1 MDKIEWPSHTVL
13 SDSVE
18 IPPMPARSTNRDDY
32 QRVPRPVA
40 AMAKDFPSG
49 FVIAPHS
56 HPRAQLIYA
65 AEGVMRVISL
75 LGAWI
80 VPPMRAAW
88 IPGGIEHEVRMSG
101 PVAMRTLYIDPK
113 AAPPAL
119 AACAVIEVTPLLRAL
134 ILRAVEEPIE
144 YDETGAAGLVMALIL
159 AELARATTV
168 PLRIPLPADARLA
181 ALCRALL
188 DDPAAADTLDAW
200 AERVGA
206 SARTLARLFQRET
219 GMGFTQWRQQV
230 RLAEAVGRLAKG
242 DPVARIADSLG
253 YSSASAFTA
262 MFRRTLGA
270 TPRQYLGRGR
280 QPNEP
285 VNVGV

>member
-1 MDKIEWPSHTVL
+1 MRS
-13 SDSVE
+13 
-18 IPPMPARSTNRDDY
+18 RSTNRDDY

-40 AMAKDFPSG
+40 AMAKDFPNG

-65 AEGVMRVISL
+65 ADGVMRVISPV
-75 LGAWI
+75 GAWV
-80 VPPMRAAW
+80 VPPLRAVW
-88 IPGGIEHEVRMSG
+88 IPAGIEHEVRMSG
-101 PVAMRTLYIDPK
+101 PVAMRTLYIEPE
-113 AAPPAL
+113 AAPPGL
-119 AACAVIEVTPLLRAL
+119 RACAVIEVTPLLRAL

-144 YDETGAAGLVMALIL
+144 YDERGAAGLVMALIL
-159 AELARATTV
+159 AELARASTV
-168 PLRIPLPADARLA
+168 PLRIPLPSDARLA

-188 DDPAAADTLDAW
+188 DDPAETDTLDDW

-230 RLAEAVGRLAKG
+230 RLADAVGRLAKG
-242 DPVARIADSLG
+242 EPVARIAENLG
-253 YSSASAFTA
+253 YGSASAFTA

-270 TPRQYLGRGR
+270 TPRHYLGRVP
-280 QPNEP
+280 QPDEI
-285 VNVGV
+285 VNVQA

>member
-1 MDKIEWPSHTVL
+1 
-13 SDSVE
+13 
-18 IPPMPARSTNRDDY
+18 MPERSTNRDDY

-49 FVIAPHS
+49 FLIAPHS

-65 AEGVMRVISL
+65 ADGVMRVISP
-75 LGAWI
+75 LGAWV
-80 VPPMRAAW
+80 VPPFRAVW
-88 IPGGIEHEVRMSG
+88 IPAGIEHEVRMSG
-101 PVAMRTLYIDPK
+101 PVAMRTLYVDPR

-119 AACAVIEVTPLLRAL
+119 TACTVIEVAPLLRAL

-144 YDETGAAGLVMALIL
+144 YDEHGAAGLVMVLIL
-159 AELARATTV
+159 AELARATAV
-168 PLRIPLPADARLA
+168 PLRIPLPSDARLG

-188 DDPAAADTLDAW
+188 DDPAEGATLDDW

-242 DPVARIADSLG
+242 DSVAEIADDLG

-280 QPNEP
+280 PAYESTD
-285 VNVGV
+285 GRG

>member
-1 MDKIEWPSHTVL
+1 MLMKRRIRAEDAIEFSSWERAVMDKIEWPSHTVL
-13 SDSVE
+13 SESVE
-18 IPPMPARSTNRDDY
+18 IPPMPTRSTNRDDY

-75 LGAWI
+75 VGAWI
-80 VPPMRAAW
+80 APPMRAAW
-88 IPGGIEHEVRMSG
+88 IPRGISHAVRMSG

-144 YDETGAAGLVMALIL
+144 YDETGAAGLVMTLIL
-159 AELARATTV
+159 AELARATKV
-168 PLRIPLPADARLA
+168 PLRSPLPADARLA
-181 ALCRALL
+181 PLCRA
-188 DDPAAADTLDAW
+188 
-200 AERVGA
+200 
-206 SARTLARLFQRET
+206 
-219 GMGFTQWRQQV
+219 
-230 RLAEAVGRLAKG
+230 
-242 DPVARIADSLG
+242 
-253 YSSASAFTA
+253 
-262 MFRRTLGA
+262 
-270 TPRQYLGRGR
+270 
-280 QPNEP
+280 
-285 VNVGV
+285 

>member
-1 MDKIEWPSHTVL
+1 
-13 SDSVE
+13 
-18 IPPMPARSTNRDDY
+18 
-32 QRVPRPVA
+32 
-40 AMAKDFPSG
+40 
-49 FVIAPHS
+49 
-56 HPRAQLIYA
+56 
-65 AEGVMRVISL
+65 
-75 LGAWI
+75 
-80 VPPMRAAW
+80 
-88 IPGGIEHEVRMSG
+88 
-101 PVAMRTLYIDPK
+101 
-113 AAPPAL
+113 
-119 AACAVIEVTPLLRAL
+119 
-134 ILRAVEEPIE
+134 LRAVEEPIE

-181 ALCRALL
+181 TLCRALL
-188 DDPAAADTLDAW
+188 DDPAAAGTLDAW

-242 DPVARIADSLG
+242 EPVARVADSLG

-270 TPRQYLGRGR
+270 TPRRYLGRSQR
-280 QPNEP
+280 ANDALDAST
-285 VNVGV
+285 

>member
-1 MDKIEWPSHTVL
+1 
-13 SDSVE
+13 
-18 IPPMPARSTNRDDY
+18 MPTRSTNRDDY

-88 IPGGIEHEVRMSG
+88 IPGGIVHEVRMSG

-113 AAPPAL
+113 ATPPAL

-188 DDPAAADTLDAW
+188 DDPAAAGTLDTW

-206 SARTLARLFQRET
+206 DFGPIAVYLA
-219 GMGFTQWRQQV
+219 
-230 RLAEAVGRLAKG
+230 
-242 DPVARIADSLG
+242 S
-253 YSSASAFTA
+253 
-262 MFRRTLGA
+262 GA
-270 TPRQYLGRGR
+270 TAYTTGRDFVIDG
-280 QPNEP
+280 
-285 VNVGV
+285 GYTLF

>member
-1 MDKIEWPSHTVL
+1 MA
-13 SDSVE
+13 
-18 IPPMPARSTNRDDY
+18 ARSTNRDDY

-65 AEGVMRVISL
+65 ADGVMRVIYP
-75 LGAWI
+75 LGAWV
-80 VPPMRAAW
+80 VPPLRAVW
-88 IPGGIEHEVRMSG
+88 IPAGVEHEVRMSG
-101 PVAMRTLYIDPK
+101 AVAMRTLYIDPK

-119 AACAVIEVTPLLRAL
+119 GSCSVIEVTPLLRAL
-134 ILRAVEEPIE
+134 ILRAVEEPVE
-144 YDETGAAGLVMALIL
+144 YDEAGAAGLVMALIL

-168 PLRIPLPADARLA
+168 PLRIPLPSDTRLA

-188 DDPAAADTLDAW
+188 DDPAEADTLDDW

-230 RLAEAVGRLAKG
+230 RLADAVGRLAKG
-242 DPVARIADSLG
+242 EPVARVAENLG

-270 TPRQYLGRGR
+270 TPRQYLDNKTKHPPDVRA
-280 QPNEP
+280 
-285 VNVGV
+285 

>member
-1 MDKIEWPSHTVL
+1 MAT
-13 SDSVE
+13 
-18 IPPMPARSTNRDDY
+18 RSTNRDDY

-49 FVIAPHS
+49 FVIARHS

-65 AEGVMRVISL
+65 AEGVMRVISP
-75 LGAWI
+75 LGAWV
-80 VPPMRAAW
+80 VPPLRAVW
-88 IPGGIEHEVRMSG
+88 IPAGIEHEVRMSG
-101 PVAMRTLYIDPK
+101 AVAMRTLYIDPT

-119 AACAVIEVTPLLRAL
+119 GSCTVIEVTPLLRAL

-144 YDETGAAGLVMALIL
+144 YDEAGAAGLVMALIL

-168 PLRIPLPADARLA
+168 PLRIPLPSDARLA
-181 ALCRALL
+181 ALCLALL
-188 DDPAAADTLDAW
+188 DDPAEADTLDHW

-230 RLAEAVGRLAKG
+230 RLADAVGRLAKG
-242 DPVARIADSLG
+242 EPVARVAETLG

-270 TPRQYLGRGR
+270 TPRQYLGQRTSEHT
-280 QPNEP
+280 PD
-285 VNVGV
+285 VLA

>member
-1 MDKIEWPSHTVL
+1 
-13 SDSVE
+13 
-18 IPPMPARSTNRDDY
+18 MPARSTNRDDY

-56 HPRAQLIYA
+56 HPRAQLVYGA
-65 AEGVMRVISL
+65 NGVMRVISPV
-75 LGAWI
+75 GAWV
-80 VPPMRAAW
+80 VPPLRAVW
-88 IPGGIEHEVRMSG
+88 IPAGIEHEVRMSG
-101 PVAMRTLYIDPK
+101 AVAMRTLYVDPK
-113 AAPPAL
+113 AAPRAL
-119 AACAVIEVTPLLRAL
+119 TACTVIEVTPLLRAL

-144 YDETGAAGLVMALIL
+144 YDERGAAGLVMALIL
-159 AELARATTV
+159 AELARAAAV
-168 PLRIPLPADARLA
+168 PLRIALPTDPRLV

-188 DDPAAADTLDAW
+188 DDPAQEATLDDW

-219 GMGFTQWRQQV
+219 GMGFTRWRQQV

-242 DPVARIADSLG
+242 DPVAQVADDLG
-253 YSSASAFTA
+253 YGSASAFTA

-270 TPRQYLGRGR
+270 TPRQYLSRGSG
-280 QPNEP
+280 QESSHDH
-285 VNVGV
+285 V

>member
-1 MDKIEWPSHTVL
+1 MRS
-13 SDSVE
+13 
-18 IPPMPARSTNRDDY
+18 RSTNREDY

-65 AEGVMRVISL
+65 ADGVMRVIS
-75 LGAWI
+75 
-80 VPPMRAAW
+80 PRAAW
-88 IPGGIEHEVRMSG
+88 VVPPLRAVWIPAGIEHEVRMSG
-101 PVAMRTLYIDPK
+101 AVAMRTLYVDPQ
-113 AAPPAL
+113 AAPPSL
-119 AACAVIEVTPLLRAL
+119 AACTVVEVTPLLRAL

-144 YDETGAAGLVMALIL
+144 YDERGAAGLVMALIL
-159 AELARATTV
+159 AELGRAIAV
-168 PLRIPLPADARLA
+168 PLQIPLPSDARLA
-181 ALCRALL
+181 SLCHALL
-188 DDPAAADTLDAW
+188 DDPAETDTLDHW

-230 RLAEAVGRLAKG
+230 RLADAVGRLAKG
-242 DPVARIADSLG
+242 EPVTRIAESLG
-253 YSSASAFTA
+253 YGSASAFTA

-270 TPRQYLGRGR
+270 TPRQYMGRGHSLTGGADVR
-280 QPNEP
+280 S
-285 VNVGV
+285 

>member
-1 MDKIEWPSHTVL
+1 
-13 SDSVE
+13 
-18 IPPMPARSTNRDDY
+18 MPARSTNRDDY

-40 AMAKDFPSG
+40 AMAKDFPNG

-56 HPRAQLIYA
+56 HPRAQLVYA
-65 AEGVMRVISL
+65 ADGVMRVISP
-75 LGAWI
+75 LGAWV
-80 VPPMRAAW
+80 VPPLRAAW
-88 IPGGIEHEVRMSG
+88 IPAGIEHEVRMGGS
-101 PVAMRTLYIDPK
+101 VAMRTLYIDPK

-119 AACAVIEVTPLLRAL
+119 AACTVIEVTSLLRAL

-144 YDETGAAGLVMALIL
+144 YDEAGAAGLVMALIL
-159 AELARATTV
+159 KELASATTV
-168 PLRIPLPADARLA
+168 PLRIPLPSDPRLA
-181 ALCRALL
+181 TLCRALL
-188 DDPAAADTLDAW
+188 DHPAKGHTLDAW

-242 DPVARIADSLG
+242 NSVARVAESLG
-253 YSSASAFTA
+253 YGSASAFTA
-262 MFRRTLGA
+262 MFHRTLGA

-280 QPNEP
+280 PANEYTRDVQP
-285 VNVGV
+285 